1 MSPRPPR
8 VAVVGGG
15 IAGLAAALRL
25 RERLGPAAEIVVYEQ
40 QSALGGKLRTGA
52 LAGRPMVGLVAIGAH
67 PCPNPFARA
76 SNRSS

>member
-40 QSALGGKLRTGA
+40 QSAL
-52 LAGRPMVGLVAIGAH
+52 
-67 PCPNPFARA
+67 
-76 SNRSS
+76 